1 MWPKREEC
9 YSLYARNLKSKSKVS
24 AKTESLKM
32 MEKVWGGGGDLLS
45 LIASDGP

>member
-9 YSLYARNLKSKSKVS
+9 YSLYARNLKYKSKVS
-24 AKTESLKM
+24 AKTESLKR
-32 MEKVWGGGGDLLS
+32 MEKVGGGGNLLS